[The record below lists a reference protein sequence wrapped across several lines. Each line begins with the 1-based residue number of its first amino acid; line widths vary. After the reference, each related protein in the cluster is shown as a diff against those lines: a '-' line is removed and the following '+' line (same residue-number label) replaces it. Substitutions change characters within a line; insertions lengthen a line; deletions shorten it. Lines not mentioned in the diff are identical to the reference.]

1 MYGIAGRL
9 RDGIA
14 PPCRTLI
21 RMLTIAGLA
30 ALLGVASSGTAA
42 LAASSQDRSF
52 LYTAL
57 QDDADFRTLSNLAM
71 QKIKNSKVRA
81 FAQTI
86 SRQTDSADDVLVR
99 DAKRDDVKPPGT
111 LSPRASDQYG
121 RIQAQSG
128 SNVVH
133 EFLRDVAIDA
143 RISAYDYSS
152 EAQGGSSPSLK
163 RLASRRAADL
173 DRVAKEADS
182 LRSGSK

>member
-14 PPCRTLI
+14 PPCRTLVCA
-21 RMLTIAGLA
+21 LTIAGLGA
-30 ALLGVASSGTAA
+30 SIGVASSGTAA

-52 LYTAL
+52 LHTAL

-71 QKIKNSKVRA
+71 QKIKNAKVRE
-81 FAQTI
+81 FAQSI
-86 SRQTDSADDVLVR
+86 SQQTDSADNVLMR

-128 SNVVH
+128 PDAAD

-152 EAQGGSSPSLK
+152 EAQAGRSPSLK
-163 RLASRRAADL
+163 RLASRRAAEL
-173 DRVAKEADS
+173 DRLAKEADS
-182 LRSGSK
+182 LRRGSK